1 MNTKVMAIVVVAILA
16 CAGIGVAVYE
26 VTKDNGNHGDRTVT
40 DMRGRE
46 VSIPNEVNKVVCVS
60 AGALRMVSYFDIDRV
75 VGVDSM
81 DKGTSGSADNYNLA
95 TYRVAYGDKIKEMT
109 DVGGASNFKEMM
121 DTGADVIFT
130 TTEGVDVL
138 DNIQEK
144 TGIPVIGLRA
154 EVYFDLDSMQTFAKQ
169 MKLIGEVLKME
180 SRADELVDGIESL
193 FAELETYKLSAT
205 ESDFKKS
212 YVCGLMTGMTGNFY
226 KTTGHFLPFS
236 TTVGLNIAPDVAQSP
251 YLINEKDIIDQDP
264 AYIFVDVSNYAEQ
277 SGDSEGEQR
286 DPRYR
291 LSGLQREGLLAPP
304 VQVLQHQLRERA
316 HQLFRRRKHSR
327 SLGPQLRS
335 DREGQLDI
343 PAVLPRFVHHPGLV
357 HNGNRPRHR
366 TGLRDGIQVRI
377 PPQTPSQTSSQTSFP
392 KLDSDGQ
399 QGEVSEKLETPQSR
413 DHHSGYNNGLG
424 GLHHP
429 CRREHQRGPFRD
441 IQGIGDV
448 RYLHKRGQ
456 VRLADRHAH
465 DSHPH

>member
-40 DMRGRE
+40 DIRGRE

-264 AYIFVDVSNYAEQ
+264 AYIFVDVSNYASSLATLKANNATLGTVSAVSNEKVY
-277 SGDSEGEQR
+277 SLLPYKYYNTNYENELINCFAVGSI
-286 DPRYR
+286 
-291 LSGLQREGLLAPP
+291 LAPS
-304 VQVLQHQLRERA
+304 VYNFDLTEKA
-316 HQLFRRRKHSR
+316 NSIFQLFY
-327 SLGPQLRS
+327 
-335 DREGQLDI
+335 
-343 PAVLPRFVHHPGLV
+343 PG
-357 HNGNRPRHR
+357 
-366 TGLRDGIQVRI
+366 
-377 PPQTPSQTSSQTSFP
+377 SSITLASYTTAI
-392 KLDSDGQ
+392 G
-399 QGEVSEKLETPQSR
+399 
-413 DHHSGYNNGLG
+413 H
-424 GLHHP
+424 
-429 CRREHQRGPFRD
+429 
-441 IQGIGDV
+441 GIG
-448 RYLHKRGQ
+448 Q
-456 VRLADRHAH
+456 VSATEYK
-465 DSHPH
+465 